1 MKKIV
6 SYLILLC
13 TLAAAFSCGSS
24 DRKVLLPN
32 VSGKAGEVL
41 VIMDKDNWEGNL
53 GNAARELLTR
63 DCPGLPNKEPMYS
76 LVNVAPAAFG
86 DLFKIHRNIVF
97 FNINPQGRQE
107 GIIYR
112 NDVWAKPQCLIQVN
126 ATTAESATEL
136 LLKEGETVI
145 ADLEQAERNRVI
157 ANTLLYENKT
167 LAPIVSEMVGGK
179 VHFPNGYRLKMQTDD
194 FLWFADDKQYTYQD
208 ILVYKYP
215 ALPKDNFTV
224 ENIVAKRNEIL
235 KANVPGMFDN
245 TYMTTSDY
253 ISPQVKFLK
262 YNGIEFVETR
272 GLWEVYGDYMGGPF
286 VSHSFFSKDGK
297 DIIVLDAFVYSPRFD
312 KRLYMRQVES
322 LLYSFEWDE
331 K

>member
-1 MKKIV
+1 MKRIA
-6 SYLILLC
+6 SYLILL
-13 TLAAAFSCGSS
+13 AAAVSALSCGSS

-53 GNAARELLTR
+53 GNAARELLTM

-76 LVNVAPAAFG
+76 LVNVAPSAFG
-86 DLFKIHRNIVF
+86 DLFKIHRNIVY
-97 FNINPQGRQE
+97 FNIDPQGAEE
-107 GIIYR
+107 GIVYR
-112 NDVWAKPQCLIQVN
+112 NDVWARPQCLIQVN
-126 ATTAESATEL
+126 AATAESATEL
-136 LLKEGETVI
+136 VRSQGETVI
-145 ADLEQAERNRVI
+145 AALEQAERNRVI

-179 VHFPNGYRLKMQTDD
+179 LHFPTGYRLKMKTDS

-215 ALPKDNFTV
+215 ALPADNFTL

-253 ISPQVKFLK
+253 IVPQVRFLK
-262 YNGIEFVETR
+262 YGGLDFAETR

-286 VSHSFFSKDGK
+286 VSHSFFSKDGSEV
-297 DIIVLDAFVYSPRFD
+297 IVLDAFVYSPRFD

-322 LLYSFEWDE
+322 ILYSFEWD
-331 K
+331 